1 MVARNSR
8 GRLLYFVFY
17 KSWEEKYESLR
28 WSGNVNTWKAREF
41 ICLKG
46 WNTDKVVPLC
56 GGRHTGFRAFYI
68 NNEATL
74 T

>member
-1 MVARNSR
+1 M
-8 GRLLYFVFY
+8 LYFVFY
-17 KSWEEKYESLR
+17 RSWEEKYESLR
-28 WSGNVNTWKAREF
+28 WSGNVDTWKPRKF

-46 WNTDKVVPLC
+46 WNTDKVVPLS
-56 GGRHTGFRAFYI
+56 GGRMTGFRSFYI